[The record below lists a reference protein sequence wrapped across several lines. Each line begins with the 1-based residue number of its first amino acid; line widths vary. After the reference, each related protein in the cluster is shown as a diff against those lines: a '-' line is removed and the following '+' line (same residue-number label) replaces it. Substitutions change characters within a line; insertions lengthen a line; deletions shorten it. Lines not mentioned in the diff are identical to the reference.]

1 MGFINDTFDINFI
14 LKSIQNILDKNHTEQ
29 EKKKILLYPNNSDP
43 DRINFA
49 CPCCSDSSTNRNKK
63 RGNLYPDLMY
73 KCFNC
78 GAFMSFT
85 KLCDTFGEQIDME
98 NRIKIYNYIDNNL
111 KYTKTDNSFVVNSL
125 ERLIPIEDFVEFFN
139 NKTNSWLIDIMPV
152 QKNSHVYQY
161 LKYDRMVPN
170 FEEDIYQGTY
180 RVVRDGVIKFSC
192 KVLINM
198 NVGGGKLLGIQLRNL
213 EKDKEKRFYK
223 IVEFDEIYNYMH
235 PTEPLDDIES
245 IAYNKLS
252 HFYNILNVDFEK
264 PVTIFEGF
272 LDSKFCDN
280 SLGLVGLGNTED
292 LLNFLLESDDD
303 LQLRFFYDK
312 DAPGIKA
319 ATTLM
324 KKGYP
329 VFLWNL
335 LFKKLVDKSKNIIES
350 NKRLSNIKDL
360 NDLAINAKDQF
371 IYNKLKLDN
380 YFSKDEFD
388 IVYLDKLVYNKELKK
403 YEIKK

>member
-1 MGFINDTFDINFI
+1 MSTDITLDINYI
-14 LKSIQNILDKNHTEQ
+14 QNKIQNILDKNHTVDA
-29 EKKKILLYPNNSDP
+29 KKRIKRYPSDSNP
-43 DRINFA
+43 ERLNFS
-49 CPCCSDSSTNRNKK
+49 CPCCGDSDSNANKK
-63 RGNLYPDLMY
+63 RGNIYSVNAMY
-73 KCFNC
+73 KCYNC
-78 GAFMSFT
+78 GAYMSFT

-125 ERLIPIEDFVEFFN
+125 ERLIPIEDFVEYFN
-139 NKTNSWLIDIMPV
+139 NKINSWLIDIMPV

-198 NVGGGKLLGIQLRNL
+198 NMSNGMLLGIQLRNL
-213 EKDKEKRFYK
+213 EKEKEKRFFK
-223 IVEFDEIYNYMH
+223 IIEFDELYNYMH
-235 PTEPLDDIES
+235 PNDPLDDIES
-245 IAYNKLS
+245 ISYNKLS
-252 HFYNILNVDFEK
+252 HFYNILNVNFEK

-280 SLGLVGLGNTED
+280 AIGMVGLNSSRE

-312 DAPGIKA
+312 DAPGIKM
-319 ATTLM
+319 TTELLN
-324 KKGYP
+324 KGYQ
-329 VFLWNL
+329 VFLWNK
-335 LFKKLVDKSKNIIES
+335 LFEKIIKKSIDKNEAK
-350 NKRLSNIKDL
+350 KRLSNIKDL

-380 YFSKDEFD
+380 YFSKDKYD
-388 IVYLDKLVYNKELKK
+388 IIYIDKLIYNKELKK